1 MLDAH
6 WAGTPL
12 RGLGKKI
19 LKLARYFP
27 EPEEKTELSSSI
39 YEMF

>member
-1 MLDAH
+1 LH
-6 WAGTPL
+6 
-12 RGLGKKI
+12 GLGKKI